1 MRYHTGTLRLTS
13 GPLRIASKNKWAL
26 DKRVVRRRSAQRE
39 PVGLHLENKMQVP
52 TMRREWEYFNEC
64 QYVQNWTLIGES
76 NTVKVTRSQ
85 ISDVRSRSGW
95 HRSFRSF
102 RVCLH
107 LYSNSKLSVKNARV
121 AKATERLVNRSN
133 LVAISSHRVRRDS
146 GTPQPSESPL

>member
-76 NTVKVTRSQ
+76 KSRDLKSQ
-85 ISDVRSRSGW
+85 MFVPDPGGTGHFGHFVFVCTCIRTQSSPSRTLVSQ
-95 HRSFRSF
+95 RPQSVLSIDLILLRFRPI
-102 RVCLH
+102 
-107 LYSNSKLSVKNARV
+107 
-121 AKATERLVNRSN
+121 E
-133 LVAISSHRVRRDS
+133 
-146 GTPQPSESPL
+146 